1 MKLRLETRGHPQTLR
16 REGAGFSL
24 IETLLVLVIATI
36 LSAIAIPAFLNA
48 MKTYRLSAAVSA
60 ATGAIQSTRFQAI
73 MRGYQY
79 QITFTPSTLS
89 YQVYNKVPPAT
100 SFSAVG
106 SAVPIARLGDV
117 TLDQTVTLTFNAN
130 GTVSPT
136 AGNMPFS
143 ISNGIVTKA
152 INVSGVGNVSVS
164 P

>member
-1 MKLRLETRGHPQTLR
+1 MILQVEAGGHPQDLR
-16 REGAGFSL
+16 RRVAGFTL
-24 IETLLVLVIATI
+24 VELLVVIFIAM
-36 LSAIAIPAFLNA
+36 LLAAFAIPTFQNA
-48 MKTYRLSAAVSA
+48 LKTYRLSAAVSA

-79 QITFTPSTLS
+79 QLTLTPSTLS

-100 SFSAVG
+100 TFSAVG
-106 SAVPIARLGDV
+106 SAVPITRLGDV